1 MGTKAKP
8 PVSDPGGFAVC
19 GIDQAAGSGVV
30 AKALLILL
38 FEEFF
43 VELF

>member
-1 MGTKAKP
+1 MQIKSDFAHDKAGVLLLDATK
-8 PVSDPGGFAVC
+8 
-19 GIDQAAGSGVV
+19 AAGSGVV
-30 AKALLILL
+30 AKALMILL